1 MMTPE
6 VVIDLL
12 RQGTSL
18 LLILVTLLILPSLIV
33 GLFISVF
40 QAATQINE
48 QSLSFVPR
56 LIVTF
61 ATLIIAAP
69 WLIRVLTDFTQNIIE
84 SIPHLIG

>member
-1 MMTPE
+1 MTPE

>member
-1 MMTPE
+1 MTPE
-6 VVIDLL
+6 IVIDLL

-18 LLILVTLLILPSLIV
+18 LLILVSLLILPSLVV

-61 ATLIIAAP
+61 TTLIIAAP
-69 WLIRVLTDFTQNIIE
+69 WLLRVLTDFTQNLIE

>member
-1 MMTPE
+1 MTPE
-6 VVIDLL
+6 IVIDLL
-12 RQGTSL
+12 RQATSL
-18 LLILVTLLILPSLIV
+18 LLILVCLLILPSLVV

-61 ATLIIAAP
+61 MTLIIAAP

>member
-1 MMTPE
+1 MTPE

-18 LLILVTLLILPSLIV
+18 LLILVSLLILPSLIV

-61 ATLIIAAP
+61 TTLIIAAP
-69 WLIRVLTDFTQNIIE
+69 WLIRVITDFTQNIIE
-84 SIPHLIG
+84 SIPHIIG

>member
-1 MMTPE
+1 MTPE

-18 LLILVTLLILPSLIV
+18 LLILVSLLILPSLIV

-61 ATLIIAAP
+61 TTLIIAAP

>member
-1 MMTPE
+1 MTPE
-6 VVIDLL
+6 IVIDLL

-18 LLILVTLLILPSLIV
+18 LLILVSLLILPSLIV

-61 ATLIIAAP
+61 TTLIIAAP
-69 WLIRVLTDFTQNIIE
+69 WLIRVITDFTQNIIE
-84 SIPHLIG
+84 SIPHIIG

>member
-1 MMTPE
+1 MTPE
-6 VVIDLL
+6 IVIDLL
-12 RQGTSL
+12 RQATSL
-18 LLILVTLLILPSLIV
+18 LLVLVSLLILPSLVV

-61 ATLIIAAP
+61 TTLIIAAP
-69 WLIRVLTDFTQNIIE
+69 WLITVLTDFTQNIIE

>member
-1 MMTPE
+1 MTPE
-6 VVIDLL
+6 IVIDLL

-18 LLILVTLLILPSLIV
+18 LLILVSLLILPSLVV

-61 ATLIIAAP
+61 TTLIIAAP

>member
-1 MMTPE
+1 MTPE
-6 VVIDLL
+6 TVIDLL
-12 RQGTSL
+12 RQATSL
-18 LLILVTLLILPSLIV
+18 LLVLVALLILPSLIV

-56 LIVTF
+56 LVVTF

-69 WLIRVLTDFTQNIIE
+69 WLIRVVTDFTQNLIE
-84 SIPHLIG
+84 SIPSLIG

>member
-1 MMTPE
+1 MTPE
-6 VVIDLL
+6 IVIDLL

-18 LLILVTLLILPSLIV
+18 LLILVSLLILPSLIV

-61 ATLIIAAP
+61 TTLIIAAP
-69 WLIRVLTDFTQNIIE
+69 WLIRVITDFTQNIIE
-84 SIPHLIG
+84 SIPQLIG

>member
-6 VVIDLL
+6 IVIDLL
-12 RQGTSL
+12 RQATSL
-18 LLILVTLLILPSLIV
+18 LLILVCLLVLPSLVV

-61 ATLIIAAP
+61 TTLIIAAP

>member
-1 MMTPE
+1 MTPE

-18 LLILVTLLILPSLIV
+18 LLILVSLLILPSLVV
-33 GLFISVF
+33 GLFVSVF

-61 ATLIIAAP
+61 TTLIIAAP

>member
-1 MMTPE
+1 MTPE

-18 LLILVTLLILPSLIV
+18 LLILVSLLILPSLVV

-61 ATLIIAAP
+61 TTLIIAAP

>member
-1 MMTPE
+1 MTPE
-6 VVIDLL
+6 TVIDLL
-12 RQGTSL
+12 RQATSL
-18 LLILVTLLILPSLIV
+18 LLVLVSLLILPSLIV

-61 ATLIIAAP
+61 TTLIIAAP
-69 WLIRVLTDFTQNIIE
+69 WLIRVVTDFTQNLIE
-84 SIPHLIG
+84 SIPSLIG

>member
-1 MMTPE
+1 MTPE
-6 VVIDLL
+6 IVIDLL

-18 LLILVTLLILPSLIV
+18 LLVLVSLLILPSLIV

-61 ATLIIAAP
+61 TTLIIAAP
-69 WLIRVLTDFTQNIIE
+69 WLIRVITDFTQNIIE
-84 SIPHLIG
+84 SIPQLIG

>member
-1 MMTPE
+1 MTPE
-6 VVIDLL
+6 IVIDLL

-18 LLILVTLLILPSLIV
+18 LLILVSLLILPSLVV

-61 ATLIIAAP
+61 TTLIISAP

>member
-1 MMTPE
+1 MTPE
-6 VVIDLL
+6 IVIDLL

-18 LLILVTLLILPSLIV
+18 LLVLVSLLILPSLVV

-61 ATLIIAAP
+61 TTLIVAAP
-69 WLIRVLTDFTQNIIE
+69 WLIRVLTDFTQNLIE

>member
-1 MMTPE
+1 MTPE

-18 LLILVTLLILPSLIV
+18 LLILVSLLILPSLVV
-33 GLFISVF
+33 GLFVSVF

-61 ATLIIAAP
+61 TTLIIAAP
-69 WLIRVLTDFTQNIIE
+69 WFIRVLTDFTQNIIE

>member
-1 MMTPE
+1 MTPE
-6 VVIDLL
+6 IVIDLL
-12 RQGTSL
+12 RQATSL
-18 LLILVTLLILPSLIV
+18 LLILVSLLILPSLIV

-61 ATLIIAAP
+61 TTLIIAAP
-69 WLIRVLTDFTQNIIE
+69 WLIRVITDFTQNIIE
-84 SIPHLIG
+84 SIPHIIG

>member
-1 MMTPE
+1 MTPE
-6 VVIDLL
+6 TVIDLL
-12 RQGTSL
+12 RQATCL
-18 LLILVTLLILPSLIV
+18 LLVLVSLLILPSLIV

-61 ATLIIAAP
+61 TTLIIAAP
-69 WLIRVLTDFTQNIIE
+69 WLIRVVTDFTQNLIE
-84 SIPHLIG
+84 SIPSLIG

>member
-1 MMTPE
+1 MTPE
-6 VVIDLL
+6 IVIDLL

-18 LLILVTLLILPSLIV
+18 LLILVCLLILPSLVV

-61 ATLIIAAP
+61 TTLIVAAP

>member
-1 MMTPE
+1 MTPE
-6 VVIDLL
+6 IVIDLL

-18 LLILVTLLILPSLIV
+18 LLVLVCLLILPSLVV

-61 ATLIIAAP
+61 TTLIIAAP

>member
-1 MMTPE
+1 MTPE
-6 VVIDLL
+6 IVIDLL

-18 LLILVTLLILPSLIV
+18 LLILVCLLILPSLVV

-61 ATLIIAAP
+61 ATLIVAAP

>member
-1 MMTPE
+1 MTPE
-6 VVIDLL
+6 IVIDLL

-18 LLILVTLLILPSLIV
+18 LLVLVSLLILPSLIV

-61 ATLIIAAP
+61 TTLIIAAP
-69 WLIRVLTDFTQNIIE
+69 WLIRVITDFTHNIIE

>member
-6 VVIDLL
+6 IVIDLL

-18 LLILVTLLILPSLIV
+18 LLILVCLLILPSLVV

-61 ATLIIAAP
+61 ATLIVAAP

>member
-1 MMTPE
+1 MTPE
-6 VVIDLL
+6 IVIDLL
-12 RQGTSL
+12 RQATSL
-18 LLILVTLLILPSLIV
+18 LLILVCLLVLPSLVV

-61 ATLIIAAP
+61 TTLIIAAP